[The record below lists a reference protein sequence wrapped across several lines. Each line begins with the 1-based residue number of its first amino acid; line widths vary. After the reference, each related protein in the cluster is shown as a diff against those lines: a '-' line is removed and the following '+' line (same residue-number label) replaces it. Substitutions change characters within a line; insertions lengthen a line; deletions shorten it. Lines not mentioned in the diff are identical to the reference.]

1 MKDIKILQF
10 GEGNFL
16 RAFIDW
22 MMEENS
28 VMVVKPRPGKGLERL
43 LNIGCRYQVA
53 LQGLLDG
60 KEVNTIEEVK
70 SIAGAIN
77 PYEQP
82 EAYWQ
87 LAEQPT
93 LRFIVSNTTEAGIAF
108 DDACK
113 LTDQP
118 ALSYPGKLT
127 QLLYHRW
134 KHFGGDKSKGLIILP
149 CELIFHNGREL
160 RKCIEQYIALWQLE
174 ADFAAWIN
182 EACVIC
188 NTLVDRIVPG
198 GEDYAVVKAEPYHLW
213 VIEGPQS
220 LREELPLRQQDF
232 NIVFTD
238 NEQPYHQRKVTMLNG
253 PHTALSAVGHLAGL
267 ETVRDCML
275 HPAMS
280 KYINKVMMEE
290 LLPTVPLPKQEM
302 EAYAKGVCDR
312 FLNPFVRHM
321 LTSIMLNNLAKYRT
335 RDLPSLKWHVEQEG
349 QLPQAL
355 TLALAAN
362 LICAE
367 VQDIKAS
374 LSDTSLWGEDLTQI
388 PGLLDAVLQYSKQ
401 IQEKGV
407 LEIITENPT

>member
-1 MKDIKILQF
+1 MTKILQF

-22 MMEENS
+22 MMEENT

-60 KEVNTIEEVK
+60 QEVNTIEEVK

-77 PYEQP
+77 PYETPQ
-82 EAYWQ
+82 AYWE
-87 LAEQPT
+87 LAEEPS
-93 LRFIVSNTTEAGIAF
+93 LRFVVSNTTEAGIAF
-108 DDACK
+108 DPECK
-113 LTDQP
+113 LSAQP

-134 KHFGGDKSKGLIILP
+134 QHFKGDKSKGLIVLP

-160 RKCIEQYIALWQLE
+160 RKCIDQYVELWQLE
-174 ADFAAWIN
+174 EAFTQWLN
-182 EACVIC
+182 EACTIC

-213 VIEGPQS
+213 VIEGPES
-220 LREELPLRQQDF
+220 IREELPLRQQDF

-275 HPAMS
+275 HSVMS

-290 LLPTVPLPKQEM
+290 LLPTVPLPKEEM
-302 EAYAKGVCDR
+302 EEFAKSVCDR

-335 RDLPSLKWHVEQEG
+335 RDLPSLMWHVEKEG
-349 QLPQAL
+349 KLPEAL

-362 LICAE
+362 LICAD
-367 VQDIKAS
+367 VADSKAS
-374 LSDTSLWGEDLTQI
+374 LADKNLWGEDLTQI
-388 PGLLDAVLQYSKQ
+388 PGLLEAVQHYAAR
-401 IQEKGV
+401 IQSEGV
-407 LEIITENPT
+407 LSVVESIL